1 MSLNRIKTVSLIV
14 FSILLVILIVS
25 FIGLLSGGRKGEKIG
40 VVELDGVITD
50 SRQVMKEIVR
60 HKEDDAIRAVIL
72 RINSP
77 GGSVAP
83 TQEIYREIQKLKEK
97 KKVFTSMGSVCAS
110 GGYYIASVTDK
121 VYANPS
127 TITGSIGVIMEQMVI
142 EDLLKK
148 IGIQSN
154 TLKAGDLKDAG
165 SVFRK
170 MTDAERRYFNAFMK
184 EIHDQFIADVAA
196 GRNMPVDAVARLSDG
211 RIYTGSHAKRVNL
224 VDAIGNFYDAV
235 DDLGKTAGIKGKPTL
250 VYSEKP
256 FSISK
261 LFFSSLSK
269 EVSDRS
275 FSEPFKYLF
284 KP

>member
-1 MSLNRIKTVSLIV
+1 MSLNRIKKVSLIV
-14 FSILLVILIVS
+14 FAILIAILIAS
-25 FIGLLSGGRKGEKIG
+25 FVGILSGDRPGEKIG
-40 VVELDGVITD
+40 VVELDGIIAD
-50 SRQVMKEIVR
+50 SRQVMKEIIKY
-60 HKEDDAIRAVIL
+60 KENKDIRAVIL

-97 KKVFTSMGSVCAS
+97 KTVFTSMGSVCAS

-148 IGIQSN
+148 IGVQTN

-170 MTDAERRYFNAFMK
+170 MTDAERQYFTNFMK
-184 EIHDQFIADVAA
+184 EIHDQFIADVAS
-196 GRNMPVDAVARLSDG
+196 GRNMPVDAVAKLSDG
-211 RIYTGSHAKRVNL
+211 RIYTGTQAKKLNL
-224 VDAIGNFYDAV
+224 IDDIGNFYDAV
-235 DDLGKTAGIKGKPTL
+235 DDLGKAVGIKGKPTL

-256 FSISK
+256 FSFSK
-261 LFFSSLSK
+261 LLFSSLSQ
-269 EVSDRS
+269 EISERS
-275 FSEPFKYLF
+275 FPEPFKYQF